1 MTGPRA
7 ELAATGRPGTELA
20 RLLYRTVAVIAVTR
34 RFPHP
39 AGSTHW
45 DETAVTETA
54 HRLIDGP
61 RGHKRLA
68 DALLRS
74 TDEPSFARQIEG
86 AAVNFLRDLAR
97 ATDQGKV
104 VMRVAEVLKASEEF
118 SAHGGKPPRWGLAGS
133 PKQPSTAPP
142 SELAHAAA
150 MEPDVVVPAWGSDR
164 RDPPIADRAS
174 LIRILRRVLV
184 AADGGVTA
192 AEAAEAVAARLN
204 IRRSPLTVEVGVM
217 ERLAEP
223 AAAGDPATATAISM
237 EAAAIFETF
246 DDRERI
252 LLASF
257 HLSLEA
263 ASRQLTLGRSQTALL
278 RQRVVRRM
286 QIALGVDLD
295 DAGDPEGGDADAMLA
310 AAAVR
315 DLCTAW
321 AEGRT

>member
-1 MTGPRA
+1 MTGPRD
-7 ELAATGRPGTELA
+7 ELATTGRPGSELA
-20 RLLYRTVAVIAVTR
+20 ELLYRAVAVIAVSR
-34 RFPHP
+34 NFPPP
-39 AGSTHW
+39 AGSTYW

-54 HRLIDGP
+54 HGLIDGS
-61 RGHKRLA
+61 RGQKRLA

-104 VMRVAEVLKASEEF
+104 VLRVAEVLKASEEF
-118 SAHGGKPPRWGLAGS
+118 VAHGGKPPRWGLAGG
-133 PKQPSTAPP
+133 PEQPSAAPA
-142 SELAHAAA
+142 SVLARAAA
-150 MEPDVVVPAWGSDR
+150 MELDVVVPAWASDR

-174 LIRILRRVLV
+174 LVRILRRVLV
-184 AADGGVTA
+184 AADGGLTA
-192 AEAAEAVAARLN
+192 AEAAVAVAARLDV
-204 IRRSPLTVEVGVM
+204 RRSPLTVEVGVL

-223 AAAGDPATATAISM
+223 AATGDPATSTAISM
-237 EAAAIFETF
+237 EAAAMFATL

-257 HLSLEA
+257 HLPLEA
-263 ASRQLTLGRSQTALL
+263 ASRQLTLGRSQTGLL
-278 RQRVVRRM
+278 RQRVVRHL
-286 QIALGVDLD
+286 QIAFGVELD
-295 DAGDPEGGDADAMLA
+295 DAGEPDGADLDAMLT

-315 DLCTAW
+315 DLCVAW